1 MGPYYLYMSGCVDTS
16 TNLVYAVVADDWDYL
31 DFHVMEIDVTQ
42 LYGKEVGTFTIPH
55 SIGTFKRDFVI
66 YCDSVWHK
74 LVVTFYWELATVS
87 HTDIYL
93 FDPKTN
99 DFTFIVNTG
108 PYDGWSYTRMEA
120 TYDSDRHILYGLTS
134 KTNAIDMETGKVT
147 VYPTTENT
155 AFWWTAYY
163 PLIMPDH
170 PDEFLLF
177 NATYCDGGGETIS
190 WWNITE
196 GVGTSPGHPEPY
208 VAAQDYLNIPAWVSD
223 GYYRLLRC
231 PRATAHPLSL
241 QSFLISNGTRIV
253 SQQMTDWL
261 VGTTFTCYIPE

>member
-16 TNLVYAVVADDWDYL
+16 TNLVYAVVADDWYYL

-99 DFTFIVNTG
+99 DFTFIVNTAITV
-108 PYDGWSYTRMEA
+108 GWSGIIRG
-120 TYDSDRHILYGLTS
+120 YDLSGLHV
-134 KTNAIDMETGKVT
+134 NGIG
-147 VYPTTENT
+147 
-155 AFWWTAYY
+155 
-163 PLIMPDH
+163 
-170 PDEFLLF
+170 
-177 NATYCDGGGETIS
+177 
-190 WWNITE
+190 
-196 GVGTSPGHPEPY
+196 
-208 VAAQDYLNIPAWVSD
+208 
-223 GYYRLLRC
+223 LRC
-231 PRATAHPLSL
+231 KTVEYVPVRVVRCLHPRAE
-241 QSFLISNGTRIV
+241 Q
-253 SQQMTDWL
+253 D
-261 VGTTFTCYIPE
+261 